1 MYNILISPEILS
13 NWRFHHLGIA
23 CQNILIEMNSWAG
36 IGYVS
41 EGESFIDP
49 IQGVKGLFL
58 IGPGPRLELLEDL
71 PGERTLSPWLNKGI
85 KIYHQAFEVDDLDFE
100 IKRLI
105 NLRAHVVIHPIASVA
120 FDGRRIS
127 FLMLRNM
134 ALIELVGE

>member
-1 MYNILISPEILS
+1 MSPEIFS

-36 IGYVS
+36 IGYS
-41 EGESFIDP
+41 IEGESFIDP

-71 PGERTLSPWLNKGI
+71 PGESTVSPWLNKGI
-85 KIYHQAFEVDDLDFE
+85 KIYHQAFEVDNLDFE

-105 NLRAHVVIHPIASVA
+105 NLRAHVVIHPVPSVA
-120 FDGRRIS
+120 FGGRRIS
-127 FLMLRNM
+127 FLILRNM